1 MKSLVLRILLAA
13 IIFTCSNHS
22 AHSQDIN
29 STSSTDINT
38 QILNKNREMEAAF
51 NDNDM
56 LKLAS
61 FYSDSSILIGE
72 KLIVKG
78 REQVDLYWMSLKD
91 IGVTWNLEN
100 IKIDSCD
107 SLAVQQGISKLVY
120 SIQGQ
125 ENISVVRFTLVWKRV
140 DGDWFIEVDHYT
152 SI

>member
-1 MKSLVLRILLAA
+1 MKSLILRTIMVAL
-13 IIFTCSNHS
+13 IFTFSKHT

-29 STSSTDINT
+29 STSSAEINT

-72 KLIVKG
+72 KLTVKG
-78 REQVDLYWMSLKD
+78 REQVDSYWMSLKD
-91 IGVTWNLEN
+91 IGVSWNLEN

-125 ENISVVRFTLVWKRV
+125 ENISVVRFTLVWKRI
-140 DGDWFIEVDHYT
+140 DGDWLIEVDHYS

>member
-1 MKSLVLRILLAA
+1 MKSLILRTILVALM
-13 IIFTCSNHS
+13 FTCSNHY
-22 AHSQDIN
+22 ANSQDIK
-29 STSSTDINT
+29 SISSPDINT

-78 REQVDLYWMSLKD
+78 REQVDSYWMSLKD
-91 IGVTWNLEN
+91 IGVSWNLEN
-100 IKIDSCD
+100 INIDSCG

-140 DGDWFIEVDHYT
+140 DGDWLIEVDHYST
-152 SI
+152 I